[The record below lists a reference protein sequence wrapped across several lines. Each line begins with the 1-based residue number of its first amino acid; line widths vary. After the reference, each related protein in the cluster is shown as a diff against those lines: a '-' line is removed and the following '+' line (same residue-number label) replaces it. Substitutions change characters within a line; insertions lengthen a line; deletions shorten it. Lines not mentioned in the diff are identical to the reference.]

1 MCTFQWTDLW
11 SFFAGVGG
19 IATAIIAYYAYR
31 QLEALKT
38 SIEDAKNWNKIN
50 SAFSYL
56 PKSHEFNEIEQFLNA
71 SFIKLIDRTS
81 KLTETEVAQLFE
93 KTPEANEVKIKLKN
107 YLNLL
112 EGFCIAVEMG
122 AVDSDAA
129 KAMYC
134 YKFARHY
141 EELLPYIAEVRT
153 KLNAPEVFTS
163 FERVVHSWKIKEPIA
178 NKY

>member
-1 MCTFQWTDLW
+1 MSTFQWTDLW

-19 IATAIIAYYAYR
+19 LATAIIAYLAYR
-31 QLEALKT
+31 QLEAMKT
-38 SIEDAKNWNKIN
+38 SIDDAKNQNKIN

-81 KLTETEVAQLFE
+81 KLTDAEVAQLFE
-93 KTPEANEVKIKLKN
+93 ETPEANEVKIKLKN

-112 EGFCIAVEMG
+112 EGFCTAVEMG
-122 AVDSDAA
+122 AVDPDAA

-141 EELLPYIAEVRT
+141 EEMLPYISEVRT
-153 KLNAPEVFTS
+153 KLNAPEIFTS
-163 FERVVHSWKIKEPIA
+163 FERVVNSWKTNESPAK
-178 NKY
+178 KY